1 MIYSW
6 ILFQDFSLK
15 GGFVVGEV
23 GTYENNSF
31 HNFCKSHMS
40 LLFQLRRILAVNSG
54 VPTAT
59 FSGSKPT
66 LSKNLPVVCLQ
77 TKTTLKDTKFRNSL
91 KPSILLMHENP
102 EPVQTLQFLGYSWY
116 SQHTVSNCFLLLFG
130 IRKKHITTCNV
141 RFMGVAF

>member
-1 MIYSW
+1 M
-6 ILFQDFSLK
+6 
-15 GGFVVGEV
+15 VGEV

-102 EPVQTLQFLGYSWY
+102 EPVQTLQFLGYS
-116 SQHTVSNCFLLLFG
+116 
-130 IRKKHITTCNV
+130 
-141 RFMGVAF
+141 